1 VRVAVPRRQEAL
13 AAQHRSNQQQLAR
26 KAAAAQADRA
36 ADAAFKE
43 AWTQRLAQLKQEE
56 LQEAADARD
65 KALQVGPK
73 LSCAAATFDSL
84 KHHVAGIIWNA

>member
-1 VRVAVPRRQEAL
+1 LHLLPSRRQEAL

-43 AWTQRLAQLKQEE
+43 AWTQRLAALKQEE
-56 LQEAADARD
+56 LQEAADARG
-65 KALQVGPK
+65 KALQVG
-73 LSCAAATFDSL
+73 CAGCRCCSARLRCKQCFR
-84 KHHVAGIIWNA
+84 H